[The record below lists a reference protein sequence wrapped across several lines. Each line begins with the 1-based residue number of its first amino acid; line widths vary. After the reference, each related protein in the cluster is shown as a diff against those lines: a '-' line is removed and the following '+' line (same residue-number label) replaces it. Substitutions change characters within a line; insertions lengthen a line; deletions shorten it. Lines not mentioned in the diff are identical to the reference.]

1 MKTLLQLEEAA
12 MFGICIF
19 FLVSLHIP
27 WWAYLLVLAG
37 PDISAAGYFF
47 GNRIGAECYNF
58 FHHKGI
64 AIVIFGIGVLLNS
77 PLGDMVSLAGIM
89 LFGHASMDRMLGMGL
104 KLNDGF
110 KYTHLGIIGNRNN

>member
-1 MKTLLQLEEAA
+1 MGL
-12 MFGICIF
+12 F
-19 FLVSLHIP
+19 VSTR
-27 WWAYLLVLAG
+27 W
-37 PDISAAGYFF
+37 PDISAVGYFF